1 MLGSKTVLVVGTGTI
16 GEPLIG
22 LLCNFKA
29 QLGIDEVLFH
39 KRTPLLTD
47 RSKVQNLLRRGA
59 RLVTDKDRVEG
70 FEKMGLKIEHTT
82 EDALEMARVVV
93 DCTPSGNAM
102 KERWYEKY
110 EDSTDLFIAQGSE
123 FGFGKQY
130 ARGINDEVL
139 DVGKDKYLQ
148 VVSCN
153 THNLSVLIKTF
164 GIWNEGPE
172 NLREGRFICMRRAN
186 DISQDGGFVPSPQVG
201 NHKDARFGTHH
212 ARDAWHLY
220 RTKGEAY
227 DLNLFSS
234 AMKVNSQLMHI
245 IQYTLKVEKPVT
257 RDELIGRVEAD
268 DRIATTYKTTANS
281 IFSFGRDHGFCGRIL
296 NQSVVPTDTLHVSE
310 DGHTITG
317 YCFTP
322 QDGNSLLSSV
332 AATVWGLYPETYDK
346 IVQCLKPWFFEE
358 V

>member
-1 MLGSKTVLVVGTGTI
+1 MGSKTVLVVGTGTI

-39 KRTPLLTD
+39 KRTPLMTD

-59 RLVTDKDRVEG
+59 RLVTDEDRVAS
-70 FEKMGLKIEHTT
+70 FEDMGLKIEHTT
-82 EDALEMARVVV
+82 DEALAMARVVV
-93 DCTPSGNAM
+93 DCTPSGNAN
-102 KERWYEKY
+102 KERWYQKH
-110 EDSTDLFIAQGSE
+110 EDSTDLVIAQGSE

-139 DVGKDKYLQ
+139 EVGKDRYLQ

-153 THNLSVLIKTF
+153 THNLSVLIKTM
-164 GIWNEGPE
+164 GLGDEGPD
-172 NLREGRFICMRRAN
+172 NLVEGRFICMRRAN
-186 DISQDGGFVPSPQVG
+186 DISQDDKFVPSPQVG
-201 NHKDARFGTHH
+201 NHSDPRFGTHH

-220 RTKGEAY
+220 KTKGDNF

-245 IQYTLKVEKPVT
+245 IQFTMKVKKPVT
-257 RDELIGRVEAD
+257 KDIILERINAD

-281 IFSFGRDHGFCGRIL
+281 VFSFGRDHGFCGRIL
-296 NQSVVPTDTLHVSE
+296 NQSVIPVDTIHVSE
-310 DGHTITG
+310 DGRTVSG

-346 IVQCLKPWFFEE
+346 IVQCLKPYFFQE

>member
-29 QLGIDEVLFH
+29 QLGIDDVLFH
-39 KRTPLLTD
+39 KRTPLMTD

-59 RLVTDKDRVEG
+59 RLVTDKDRVDG
-70 FEKMGLKIEHTT
+70 FEKMGLKVDLTT
-82 EDALEMARVVV
+82 EDALEGSRVVV

-102 KERWYEKY
+102 KERWYQNY
-110 EDSTDLFIAQGSE
+110 ESGTDLFVAQGSE

-139 DVGKDKYLQ
+139 EIGQDKYLQ

-164 GIWNEGPE
+164 GIADEGPD
-172 NLREGRFICMRRAN
+172 NLVEGRFICMRRAN
-186 DISQDGGFVPSPQVG
+186 DISQDGNFVPSPQVG
-201 NHKDARFGTHH
+201 THKDARFGTHH
-212 ARDAWHLY
+212 ARDAWHLFH
-220 RTKGEAY
+220 TKGDAY

-245 IQYTLKVEKPVT
+245 IQYNLRVRKPVT
-257 RDELIGRVEAD
+257 RDELIQRCVDD
-268 DRIATTYKTTANS
+268 DRIAITYKSTANS
-281 IFSFGRDHGFCGRIL
+281 VFSFGRDHGFCGRIL
-296 NQSVVPTDTLHVSE
+296 NQSVIPVDTLHVSE
-310 DGHTITG
+310 DGTMITG

-322 QDGNSLLSSV
+322 QDGNSLLSSI

-346 IVQCLKPWFFEE
+346 IVQCLKPYFFQE